1 MLIINLIV
9 IQITIFVGNQIRKIE
24 RKREQSSLKSKRIK
38 LPLNITK
45 AYMVY

>member
-24 RKREQSSLKSKRIK
+24 RKREQSSLKSKGIK